1 MPFITLVVPL
11 FFLILIA
18 ISNYKTKETKPVT
31 AFLALESSF
40 LVIFWIYQLIFML
53 KDGHTA
59 SGSVIALALVANY
72 ILNCVFYEFY
82 KIRID
87 KGHDKLYADYKQGFP
102 ATQKTIIV
110 WMMLTSFNLFR
121 F

>member
-40 LVIFWIYQLIFML
+40 LVVFWIY
-53 KDGHTA
+53 
-59 SGSVIALALVANY
+59 
-72 ILNCVFYEFY
+72 
-82 KIRID
+82 
-87 KGHDKLYADYKQGFP
+87 
-102 ATQKTIIV
+102 
-110 WMMLTSFNLFR
+110 
-121 F
+121 